1 MEMRLYSANISGE
14 KSRIVIYKYSNT
26 QVWMSSVYDGLT
38 DTTST
43 TTKVFLLVFEFV
55 AFNGVDDYEEHIPG
69 ISAAQLV
76 DLRTVLCENDLRFL
90 QFELECISVVPKADC
105 LIVNLRPSKK
115 SFLSVSCTQMNE
127 IVTALNTSGV
137 CYLWVVLSHPSVGGF
152 WSHCGWNSTLE
163 AVFPGVP
170 MLTFP
175 LYFDQVPNSRQILEE

>member
-1 MEMRLYSANISGE
+1 MGQSSALLNLSEIS
-14 KSRIVIYKYSNT
+14 S
-26 QVWMSSVYDGLT
+26 
-38 DTTST
+38 
-43 TTKVFLLVFEFV
+43 
-55 AFNGVDDYEEHIPG
+55 DDYEEHIPG

-90 QFELECISVVPKADC
+90 QFELECIS
-105 LIVNLRPSKK
+105 
-115 SFLSVSCTQMNE
+115 
-127 IVTALNTSGV
+127 
-137 CYLWVVLSHPSVGGF
+137 VVLSHPSVGGF